1 MDMSKK
7 WEIITPESVCV
18 SPLKEKLV
26 TNEAGWTRWERPTAQ
41 SPATGCVVLDYLLE
55 LLAQDPS
62 RSLEVMATRMGLQA
76 ADLNGVI
83 RAMSGLNGRDF
94 LTRYQLARG
103 KELLACTNLTVKEI
117 ATICGFKT
125 ANCFTTVFQHYHHL
139 APLHYRQSNRPENYR
154 ELYRW

>member
-1 MDMSKK
+1 MPSYSDQ
-7 WEIITPESVCV
+7 ITSC
-18 SPLKEKLV
+18 
-26 TNEAGWTRWERPTAQ
+26 RP
-41 SPATGCVVLDYLLE
+41 SGRLLE

>member
-1 MDMSKK
+1 MSKK
-7 WEIITPESVCV
+7 WKIITPESVCV

-41 SPATGCVVLDYLLE
+41 SPATGCVVLDCLLE

-94 LTRYQLARG
+94 LTRY
-103 KELLACTNLTVKEI
+103 
-117 ATICGFKT
+117 
-125 ANCFTTVFQHYHHL
+125 
-139 APLHYRQSNRPENYR
+139 
-154 ELYRW
+154 